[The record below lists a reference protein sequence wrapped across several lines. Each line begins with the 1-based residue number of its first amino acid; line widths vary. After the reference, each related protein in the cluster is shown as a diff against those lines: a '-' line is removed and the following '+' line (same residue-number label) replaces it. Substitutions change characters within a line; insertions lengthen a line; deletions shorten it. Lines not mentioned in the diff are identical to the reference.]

1 VTCKSSLY
9 KVCYDRFADHPLA
22 VKSVT
27 RSGTVRSMVLMLEG
41 PDEPGFFVLAHDFG
55 MERPLFWLWSWPA
68 GSIVNIEDG
77 SENIPDVAMNAVLHG
92 VPIPRD
98 GSLFGWAYDNVIT
111 ALIVVYAEYT
121 PERPEPSWA
130 IMPRADIPSAM
141 WPAVTGKRLFGN
153 WSWEPQGDGQI
164 VSIESLI
171 ARDPG
176 TVFWVD
182 TKAILGSD
190 CCAVAHDIS
199 SHQGYVLGRGSY
211 VYYQALQ
218 DRKPVPSLDT
228 LLGDPDRIDLAGRF
242 RRSTQTIS

>member
-1 VTCKSSLY
+1 
-9 KVCYDRFADHPLA
+9 
-22 VKSVT
+22 
-27 RSGTVRSMVLMLEG
+27 MVLMLEG

-182 TKAILGSD
+182 TKAILG
-190 CCAVAHDIS
+190 AARPQARAIA
-199 SHQGYVLGRGSY
+199 GYASRRPG
-211 VYYQALQ
+211 Q
-218 DRKPVPSLDT
+218 DRPGRPVPAIYADHFMS
-228 LLGDPDRIDLAGRF
+228 IGRVLKEP
-242 RRSTQTIS
+242 R